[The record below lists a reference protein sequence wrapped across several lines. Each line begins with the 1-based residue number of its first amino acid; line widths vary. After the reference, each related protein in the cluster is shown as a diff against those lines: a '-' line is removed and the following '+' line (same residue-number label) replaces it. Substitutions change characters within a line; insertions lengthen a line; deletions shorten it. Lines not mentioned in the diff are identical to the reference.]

1 MKTSNFPQFAKYAC
15 LGDSITWQ
23 CEGFDITARIE
34 FDHGT
39 RPDQFDCYAPEDVQ
53 RWWED
58 DWFYVGVVL
67 SVSRNGVEL
76 SDHAASLWGIDCNF
90 SDTSNAYLSKVAQE
104 MEDETV
110 ECAKKRVLEILEK
123 LK

>member
-15 LGDSITWQ
+15 VGDSITWQ

-34 FDHGT
+34 PDDDT
-39 RPDQFDCYAPEDVQ
+39 RPDQFDCYS
-53 RWWED
+53 ED
-58 DWFYVGVVL
+58 DIKRWLNNEWFYCGV
-67 SVSRNGVEL
+67 
-76 SDHAASLWGIDCNF
+76 DCNF
-90 SDTSNAYLSKVAQE
+90 SNTSNAHLSEVAQE
-104 MEDETV
+104 MEDESI

>member
-15 LGDSITWQ
+15 VGDSITWQ
-23 CEGFDITARIE
+23 LEGFDIVAHLEYDT
-34 FDHGT
+34 DT
-39 RPDQFDCYAPEDVQ
+39 KPTDSDCYAPEDVQ
-53 RWWED
+53 RWRD
-58 DWFYVGVVL
+58 DKWFYVGVVL

-90 SDTSNAYLSKVAQE
+90 SDTSNAYLSEVAQE
-104 MEDETV
+104 MEDEAV

>member
-15 LGDSITWQ
+15 VGDSITWQ
-23 CEGFDITARIE
+23 LEGFDIVARIE
-34 FDHGT
+34 FDHDT

-53 RWWED
+53 RWWD
-58 DWFYVGVVL
+58 DKWFYVGVVL

-76 SDHAASLWGIDCNF
+76 LDHAASLWGVDCNF
-90 SDTSNAYLSKVAQE
+90 SDTSNAHLSEVAQE
-104 MEDETV
+104 MEDEAV

>member
-1 MKTSNFPQFAKYAC
+1 MKTSDFPQFAKYAC
-15 LGDSITWQ
+15 VGDSITWQ

-34 FDHGT
+34 FDHDT

-53 RWWED
+53 RWRD
-58 DWFYVGVVL
+58 DKWFYVGVVL

-90 SDTSNAYLSKVAQE
+90 SDTSNAYLSEVAQE
-104 MEDETV
+104 MESEAI